1 MRVVGGRLRG
11 RTLASPETMAIR
23 PTTDR
28 VRESLFNILA
38 HLRDHPIE
46 NARVLDLFSGT
57 GALGI
62 EAISR
67 GARFCL
73 FVDDG
78 AEARGLLRENVEN
91 LGLTGITKIFRR
103 DATGLGPVTPHQPFS
118 LVFADPPYGKGLG
131 EKALRSAVE
140 GGWIAANAL
149 VVLEEVANASPYPGD
164 DFELLD
170 ERAYGETVIRLYR
183 WTGK

>member
-11 RTLASPETMAIR
+11 RNLASPETMAIR

-38 HLRDHPIE
+38 HLDGDPIE

-62 EAISR
+62 EALSR

-103 DATGLGPVTPHQPFS
+103 DATSLGPVTPHEPFS

-131 EKALRSAVE
+131 EKALQSAVE
-140 GGWIAANAL
+140 GGWLAANAL
-149 VVLEEVANASPYPGD
+149 VVLEEAGAASPNPGE

-170 ERAYGETVIRLYR
+170 ERTYGEIVIRLYHFA
-183 WTGK
+183 GA